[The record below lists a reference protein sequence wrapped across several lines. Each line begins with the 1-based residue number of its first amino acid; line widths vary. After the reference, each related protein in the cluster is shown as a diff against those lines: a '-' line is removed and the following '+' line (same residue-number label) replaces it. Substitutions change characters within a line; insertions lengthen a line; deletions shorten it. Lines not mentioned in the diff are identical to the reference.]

1 MPDNLYMTDA
11 RQDRTEAT
19 FDLRYSFTKQSGF
32 GIFTQL
38 DGLSI
43 QFRLAYDQFETDYD
57 FDAYKRIHG
66 YELERVT
73 DDFVDARLY
82 IDYVF

>member
-1 MPDNLYMTDA
+1 MIDA

-19 FDLRYSFTKQSGF
+19 FDLRYSFTKDQDF
-32 GIFTQL
+32 GIFTQM

-43 QFRLAYDQFETDYD
+43 QFRLAYDQCFTIDKVD
-57 FDAYKRIHG
+57 
-66 YELERVT
+66 
-73 DDFVDARLY
+73 DDFVDARIC